1 MLATISDALP
11 EIDAHQTR
19 WPRADWGD
27 QPDPRASRRHWLVEQ
42 PELRVARHA
51 LERLGFELTGEPL
64 PVRGHAGVIDASRQI
79 RQPWRPTAGLRRS
92 AHVTPPFPLTTFD
105 AYSPAGGTALRI
117 EWERDPWPYFAQ
129 RELSMLE
136 TDVRYLVL
144 GRRWTK
150 RRGVQTYT
158 RSEQILDGICN
169 DPKARANLT
178 AKLPL
183 RGVLLTAL

>member
-1 MLATISDALP
+1 M
-11 EIDAHQTR
+11 
-19 WPRADWGD
+19 
-27 QPDPRASRRHWLVEQ
+27 
-42 PELRVARHA
+42 
-51 LERLGFELTGEPL
+51 GFELTGEPL